1 MLRYHKNV
9 YFKEADIKRLK
20 LFTDDLNR
28 LNWQYT
34 AHSIDNLKYRAID
47 IEALLFFVK
56 GLQLNRDDVFEFY
69 IDDISKDIIKA
80 CYRVSWQGNSDIIL
94 VIGESKQIITIYL
107 NSTEDNHTTLKK
119 ELYQRC

>member
-1 MLRYHKNV
+1 MLRYHKSI
-9 YFKEADIKRLK
+9 YFSVDDIKK
-20 LFTDDLNR
+20 LQAFTNR
-28 LNWQYT
+28 LNGLSWAYT
-34 AHSIDNLKYRAID
+34 VHCIDNLKYRAID
-47 IEALLFFVK
+47 IEALLRYVK
-56 GLQLNRDDVFEFY
+56 GLILETQTVFEFY